1 MTILTDNKYFVIIKN
16 VTTYYQ
22 VYDIEYMAVIGNT
35 IKVTCPFNIL
45 FGSFII
51 DHIDID
57 KDVCFGLT
65 GFFHEHQTKDSKK
78 LSTLQKM
85 VDV

>member
-1 MTILTDNKYFVIIKN
+1 MLGILQTLPYSL
-16 VTTYYQ
+16 
-22 VYDIEYMAVIGNT
+22 YDIADMTVIGNT
-35 IKVTCPFNIL
+35 IKVTCSFNIL

-65 GFFHEHQTKDSKK
+65 GFFHEHQTKDFKK
-78 LSTLQKM
+78 LKTLSKNGRS
-85 VDV
+85 

>member
-1 MTILTDNKYFVIIKN
+1 MT
-16 VTTYYQ
+16 
-22 VYDIEYMAVIGNT
+22 VIGNT
-35 IKVTCPFNIL
+35 IKVTCSFNIL

-65 GFFHEHQTKDSKK
+65 GFFHEHQTKHPKK
-78 LSTLQKM
+78 LYPLFKNGQSLKISF
-85 VDV
+85 

>member
-1 MTILTDNKYFVIIKN
+1 M
-16 VTTYYQ
+16 
-22 VYDIEYMAVIGNT
+22 MVIGNT

-78 LSTLQKM
+78 LSTLQKWSKFKNFI
-85 VDV
+85 

>member
-1 MTILTDNKYFVIIKN
+1 MLGILQTLPYSL
-16 VTTYYQ
+16 
-22 VYDIEYMAVIGNT
+22 YDIADMTVIGNT
-35 IKVTCPFNIL
+35 IKVTCSFNIL

-65 GFFHEHQTKDSKK
+65 GFFHEHQTKHSKK
-78 LSTLQKM
+78 LKTLSKNGRS
-85 VDV
+85 

>member
-1 MTILTDNKYFVIIKN
+1 MYVMGDMTVI
-16 VTTYYQ
+16 
-22 VYDIEYMAVIGNT
+22 ENT
-35 IKVTCPFNIL
+35 IKVTCSFNIL

-78 LSTLQKM
+78 LTIPQKM
-85 VDV
+85 VEA